1 MRWITQAVDHHQVA
15 RRRAGIELAEID
27 ARSALGAA
35 RGDGPR
41 SAADTD
47 VEFRDRAEQVRGR
60 ERAGLNEV
68 GLAEIGH
75 RHTDGD
81 RAANERA
88 GDEHLLGD
96 CFLGLRHLGLRH
108 LLGLRGKRG
117 GQGQERG
124 RT

>member
-1 MRWITQAVDHHQVA
+1 MLRWKTQAVDHQQVA

-27 ARSALGAA
+27 ARSALSAA

-47 VEFRDRAEQVRGR
+47 VEFGDRPEQVRGR

-68 GLAEIGH
+68 RLAEIGH

-81 RAANERA
+81 RTANQRA
-88 GDEHLLGD
+88 GDQHLLRYFRHRRLRG
-96 CFLGLRHLGLRH
+96 LGLCDRLRLRRAGRH
-108 LLGLRGKRG
+108 
-117 GQGQERG
+117 GQQRC
-124 RT
+124 